1 MNSSETDGLGLSVL
15 IYMSAILGGLALFAV
30 PAYVATRP
38 QVYANPPLARANPLL
53 NGPVIGERDLAPAP
67 LAILKHRIIVDPKI
81 VAALNAKITRSN
93 SPSSGAQRL
102 RWRSGRPDKRS
113 RKFGISRSGRRL
125 SFRCCSAAEKSAFI

>member
-81 VAALNAKITRSN
+81 VAALNAKIKQPEQRRAASQE
-93 SPSSGAQRL
+93 AQRPS
-102 RWRSGRPDKRS
+102 RQKVAEVRDQPQRPTS
-113 RKFGISRSGRRL
+113 FFQMLFGG
-125 SFRCCSAAEKSAFI
+125 